1 MKLLYNI
8 TPLLGEET
16 GIGVYTRKI
25 IEGIKAIN
33 SINSFG
39 FFSNSKIYDN
49 FLSIHKQD
57 NQTNNISSLGQLKQL
72 VYQYAPQIVKTSYTQ
87 LTEKT
92 VARQLQKK
100 YKGYIY
106 HETNYNLLPFEGKKI
121 STFHDLSILH
131 FPEYHPIERI
141 RYFEKH
147 LTYTLE
153 NADHFITDSVF
164 VKQEMIDLLGVK
176 EDKISAIPLGVD
188 KIFKPRKKEEILPTL
203 RKYRLENINYFLI
216 VGSFEPRKNIE
227 LLLDAYLQLPNAIKS
242 TYKIVHVGPEGWNN
256 KKAWKKALKL
266 KERGQFI
273 KLGYLSKLELAHVY
287 NGATMFIFPSIYEG
301 FGFPPLEAMASG
313 VPVLSTDNSSLGEIV
328 NEENAQIIKMQDSKG
343 LKQKIFETI
352 LQIDSLRTKI
362 ENANV
367 RSKAFNWHQTIQ
379 RTMDVYKSINLR

>member
-1 MKLLYNI
+1 VKLLYNV

-39 FFSNSKIYDN
+39 FFSNSKVYDD
-49 FLSIHKQD
+49 FLSIHEED
-57 NQTNNISSLGQLKQL
+57 NKADNLSSLGQIKQL
-72 VYQYAPQIVKTSYTQ
+72 IYQFAPQIVKTNYTQ
-87 LTEKT
+87 LTEKI
-92 VARQLQKK
+92 VARQLKTQ

-131 FPEYHPIERI
+131 FPEYHPIERV

-147 LTYTLE
+147 LKYTLE
-153 NADHFITDSVF
+153 NSDHFITDSKF
-164 VKQEMIDLLGVK
+164 VKQEMINILGVN
-176 EDKISAIPLGVD
+176 EHKITSIPLGVD
-188 KIFKPRKKEEILPTL
+188 EIFKPRTEKEISPTL
-203 RKYRLENINYFLI
+203 KKHKLLGLKYFLI

-227 LLLDAYLQLPNAIKS
+227 LVLSAYNQLPNSIKQE
-242 TYKIVHVGPEGWNN
+242 YKIVHVGPEGWNN
-256 KKAWKKALKL
+256 EKIWNEALSL
-266 KERGQFI
+266 KRKGQFI

>member
-1 MKLLYNI
+1 VKLLYNI

-266 KERGQFI
+266 K
-273 KLGYLSKLELAHVY
+273 
-287 NGATMFIFPSIYEG
+287 
-301 FGFPPLEAMASG
+301 
-313 VPVLSTDNSSLGEIV
+313 
-328 NEENAQIIKMQDSKG
+328 
-343 LKQKIFETI
+343 
-352 LQIDSLRTKI
+352 
-362 ENANV
+362 
-367 RSKAFNWHQTIQ
+367 
-379 RTMDVYKSINLR
+379 

>member
-25 IEGIKAIN
+25 IEGIKSTKA
-33 SINSFG
+33 INSFG
-39 FFSNSKIYDN
+39 FFSNSKIYDD
-49 FLSIHKQD
+49 FLDIHEQD
-57 NQTNNISSLGQLKQL
+57 NQVTNLNSLGQLKQL
-72 VYQYAPQIVKTSYTQ
+72 VYQYVPQVVKTSYTQ
-87 LTEKT
+87 LTEKAIT
-92 VARQLQKK
+92 RQLQKK

-147 LTYTLE
+147 LAYTLE
-153 NADHFITDSVF
+153 NANHFITDSVF
-164 VKQEMIDLLGVK
+164 VKQEMIDLLGVE

-188 KIFKPRKKEEILPTL
+188 KIFKLREKEEILPTL
-203 RKYRLENINYFLI
+203 RKYKLENVNYFLI

-227 LLLDAYLQLPNAIKS
+227 LLLDAYVQLPSDIKS

-256 KKAWKKALKL
+256 SKAWGKALRL
-266 KERGQFI
+266 KEKGQFI
-273 KLGYLSKLELAHVY
+273 KLGYLSKLELAHIY
-287 NGATMFIFPSIYEG
+287 NGAVLFIFPSVYEG

-313 VPVLSTDNSSLGEIV
+313 TPVLSTNNSSLGEIV
-328 NEENAQIIKMQDSKG
+328 KEDNAYIISENNSEE
-343 LKQKIFETI
+343 LKQTISDIIPSQQFEEKISMGIQT
-352 LQIDSLRTKI
+352 
-362 ENANV
+362 
-367 RSKAFNWHQTIQ
+367 SKQFDWRNTIQ
-379 RTMDVYKSINLR
+379 RTEDVYKQV